1 MTLRTVIRVSPSFVT
16 WVVFLLTFLAL
27 ALAPRPVI
35 AQDGAATTT
44 LENPS
49 APSEEPHPLDPA
61 LIAARHS
68 LQHIQTNVRDYT
80 AVMSKR
86 VRVDGQLNDYQHTF
100 VKIRN
105 RRLEDDRLT
114 VPMSVYLYFLNPAAI
129 KGREVIWVE
138 NRNNGK
144 MAAHEPGLKGL
155 IKVDLDP
162 NGSMAMRGQRYPIT
176 EIGLEKLVQKVIETG
191 NRDRKRDECQVKSY
205 DGAKINQRVCR
216 VFEIIHPVERPY
228 FDFHRAQVFFDN
240 DLNMLIRYA
249 SWSWP
254 KEQGGKP
261 VLEEEYTYTD
271 IKINVGL
278 TDLDFDPDNPAYG
291 FW

>member
-1 MTLRTVIRVSPSFVT
+1 MILRSLIRAYCFAGLVLPLTVLAF
-16 WVVFLLTFLAL
+16 TFAS
-27 ALAPRPVI
+27 RPVI
-35 AQDGAATTT
+35 AQDIAAATSRAVTPA
-44 LENPS
+44 LAER
-49 APSEEPHPLDPA
+49 PHPLDPA
-61 LIAARHS
+61 LRTARHS
-68 LQHIQTNVRDYT
+68 LQHIQLNVRDYT
-80 AVMSKR
+80 AIMSKR
-86 VRVDGQLNDYQHTF
+86 VRVDGELNDYQHTY

-105 RRLEDDRLT
+105 RRVENDRLT
-114 VPMSVYLYFLNPAAI
+114 TPMSVYLYFLKPDAI

-138 NRNNGK
+138 NRNNGR
-144 MAAHEPGLKGL
+144 MVAHDAGLKRL
-155 IKVDLDP
+155 IKVELDP

-191 NRDRKRDECQVKSY
+191 NRDRQRDECQVKFY
-205 DGAKINQRVCR
+205 DNAKINQRVCR
-216 VFEIIHPVERPY
+216 MFEIIHPVERPD

-240 DLNMLIRYA
+240 DLNMLVRYA

-254 KEQGGKP
+254 KKEGGKP

-271 IKINVGL
+271 IKVNIGL

>member
-1 MTLRTVIRVSPSFVT
+1 MMLRSVIRVLAYCIAELVLP
-16 WVVFLLTFLAL
+16 LTVLAITF
-27 ALAPRPVI
+27 ASRPVI
-35 AQDGAATTT
+35 AQNVAAATTQAVT
-44 LENPS
+44 S
-49 APSEEPHPLDPA
+49 APAEQPHPLDPA
-61 LIAARHS
+61 LRTARDS
-68 LQHIQTNVRDYT
+68 LQHIQLNVRDYT
-80 AVMSKR
+80 AIMSKR
-86 VRVDGQLNDYQHTF
+86 VRVDGKLNDYQHTY

-105 RRLEDDRLT
+105 RRVENDRLT
-114 VPMSVYLYFLNPAAI
+114 TPMSVYLYFLKPDAI

-138 NRNNGK
+138 NRNNGR
-144 MAAHEPGLKGL
+144 MVAHDAGLKRL
-155 IKVDLDP
+155 IKVELDP

-191 NRDRKRDECQVKSY
+191 NRDRQRDECQVKFY
-205 DGAKINQRVCR
+205 DNAKINQRVCR
-216 VFEIIHPVERPY
+216 TFEIIHPVERPY

-240 DLNMLIRYA
+240 DLNMLVRYA

-254 KEQGGKP
+254 KEEGGKP

-271 IKINVGL
+271 IKVNVGL

>member
-1 MTLRTVIRVSPSFVT
+1 M
-16 WVVFLLTFLAL
+16 
-27 ALAPRPVI
+27 
-35 AQDGAATTT
+35 AQNGAAATTQAVT
-44 LENPS
+44 SVPAEQ
-49 APSEEPHPLDPA
+49 PHPLDPA
-61 LIAARHS
+61 LSTARHS

-80 AVMSKR
+80 AIMSKR
-86 VRVDGQLNDYQHTF
+86 LRVDGQLNDYQHTY

-105 RRLEDDRLT
+105 RRVENDRLT
-114 VPMSVYLYFLNPAAI
+114 TPMSVYLYFLNPDAI

-144 MAAHEPGLKGL
+144 MVAHDAGLKSL

-191 NRDRKRDECQVKSY
+191 NRDRQRDECQVKFY
-205 DGAKINQRVCR
+205 DGAKINQRACR
-216 VFEIIHPVERPY
+216 MFEIIHPVERPY

-261 VLEEEYTYTD
+261 VLEEEYTYSD
-271 IKINVGL
+271 IKVNVGL
-278 TDLDFDPDNPAYG
+278 TDLDFDPDNPDYG